1 MATIISLSV
10 STLLCKVTLSLLP
23 SRGESVSPSL
33 ESRLVSWLV
42 LANRMQQKLHRA
54 SSTCRP
60 QEACSHSHFL
70 FIYYGVKWK
79 VLGDMLPSGSPSFHS
94 LLPCLT
100 IFSAQQHKP
109 EHVLSLLKALQ
120 ELPTSLSVKGKGLTI
135 THKVLHDLQ
144 CNPTSWLLWVHPPP
158 LHASPYLLQPQK
170 ARPPC
175 YSVNMP
181 GTRSCLRTFVLS
193 ISSAWN
199 FLPPD
204 IHDSFPPGF
213 YMSTSQWAFP

>member
-135 THKVLHDLQ
+135 THKVLHDPQ
-144 CNPTSWLLWVHPPP
+144 CNLLTSLSSSPT
-158 LHASPYLLQPQK
+158 
-170 ARPPC
+170 
-175 YSVNMP
+175 
-181 GTRSCLRTFVLS
+181 TSCLPLS
-193 ISSAWN
+193 ASTTKSKASLLFREHARHT
-199 FLPPD
+199 FLPQD
-204 IHDSFPPGF
+204 LC
-213 YMSTSQWAFP
+213 T